1 MITEI
6 SSRPVRISLVLA
18 ALLALAACGDKDENK
33 TAEETATDAAVAD
46 KPTSVRDVFLDAN
59 TGSAKGPSKPR
70 VLVVNQAQVFGASKA
85 GQDLRAKLLVI
96 QEEIGKDQ
104 DAALKAVEEEA
115 RALMQQRAILPSDQF
130 RDKYEALVQKEQV
143 TKQKFAKELEAAQ
156 VQGENAV
163 MARLTPILQQIMV
176 EKQGTILMDR
186 SQVLLSS
193 GSFSITE
200 EAVKR
205 LDEAM
210 PTVEVKRRT
219 WDELAAEAK
228 ALQEAREKA
237 QAEAING
244 GAADE

>member
-6 SSRPVRISLVLA
+6 SSRPVRFSLVLA
-18 ALLALAACGDKDENK
+18 AVLALAACGDKDDNK
-33 TAEETATDAAVAD
+33 AAEEAATDTAVAD

-59 TGSAKGPSKPR
+59 TGPAKVPSKPR
-70 VLVVNQAQVFGASKA
+70 VLVVNQAEVFGASKA
-85 GQDLRAKLLVI
+85 GQDLRTKLLAI
-96 QEEIGKDQ
+96 QDEIAKDQ
-104 DAALKAVEEEA
+104 DATLKAIEEEA
-115 RALMQQRAILPSDQF
+115 RSLMQQRAILPSDQF

-143 TKQKFAKELEAAQ
+143 AKQKYAKELEAAQ
-156 VQGENAV
+156 AQGENQI
-163 MARLTPILQQIMV
+163 MARLTPIMQQIMV
-176 EKQGTILMDR
+176 EKQGTILMDQT
-186 SQVLLSS
+186 QVLLSS
-193 GSFSITE
+193 GSFSITDE
-200 EAVKR
+200 SVKR

-244 GAADE
+244 GAKGD